1 MRLRWYAYVRFTYTR
16 TRIAIKKADNFSF
29 EHQNTMILR
38 ALSEE
43 DREKY
48 LNYKSKIEELENEKL
63 NILKL
68 RKIENNSFI
77 NYIYRY
83 NIVKIHNNNIKLKR
97 VLII

>member
-1 MRLRWYAYVRFTYTR
+1 
-16 TRIAIKKADNFSF
+16 
-29 EHQNTMILR
+29 MILR

-68 RKIENNSFI
+68 RKIENNRF
-77 NYIYRY
+77 Y
-83 NIVKIHNNNIKLKR
+83 KLY
-97 VLII
+97 L